1 MSEREFAGFASGE
14 AVAPLPASLL
24 RDAAPRMT
32 DAAELLVTLYAV
44 EALSRVRKFPR
55 CLALSDL
62 RGARPLVEALS
73 GICGEREVAESFADG
88 LRAAAARGTLLHE
101 RAQTGPAGNRA
112 WGEWIALNSAEGR
125 RALTSLG
132 GSPVVAESPSSGPS
146 PRAGNVGRL
155 WREAFGTEAPG
166 ILRDEM
172 IDAEARYPAEWLRD
186 AFVEAA
192 ANEVRSWRYVRA
204 ILSRWEQEGH
214 DDSPNQTVDRAVG
227 PAGGGGRRS
236 AFDHLIRE

>member
-125 RALTSLG
+125 RALVSLG
-132 GSPVVAESPSSGPS
+132 D
-146 PRAGNVGRL
+146 RR
-155 WREAFGTEAPG
+155 
-166 ILRDEM
+166 
-172 IDAEARYPAEWLRD
+172 WLRSRRRR
-186 AFVEAA
+186 
-192 ANEVRSWRYVRA
+192 VRRRGRGMWR
-204 ILSRWEQEGH
+204 GC
-214 DDSPNQTVDRAVG
+214 
-227 PAGGGGRRS
+227 GGRRS
-236 AFDHLIRE
+236 GRKRRAFCGKR